1 MQPTEARQPDAPTM
15 GEARRLTGVF
25 HEPGAVFADIAS
37 NGRWWL
43 ALLITVVVTVAVAQ
57 LMVSRI
63 GYDRIIQ
70 KSFESNSRVQ
80 EMPAEQ
86 KARAIEM
93 QRKIMPVAMNVVPL
107 AAVVLGA
114 LVIAGILMFIF
125 NSMLDAGLRYKQ
137 VLNLQTYASL
147 PAGIVGGAALV
158 LVLFLKSPDDFDVQ
172 RPLAFNAGAFLN
184 PDTSAK
190 WLQSLLGSFDLFTI
204 WTIVLLA
211 IGFSA
216 ACGKRKMPFGRALT
230 GILVP
235 WAIWVIGKSA
245 FASLFG

>member
-1 MQPTEARQPDAPTM
+1 MQPMEAREPGDAPM
-15 GEARRLTGVF
+15 SEARRLSGVF
-25 HEPGAVFADIAS
+25 HEPGAVFADIAA

-43 ALLITVVVTVAVAQ
+43 ALLIVVVVTFSVAA
-57 LMVSRI
+57 LMASHI

-70 KSFESNSRVQ
+70 KSFESNSRLQ

-86 KARAIEM
+86 KARAIET
-93 QRKIMPVAMNVVPL
+93 QRKIMPFIMHVVP
-107 AAVVLGA
+107 AVSVVIGA
-114 LVIAGILMFIF
+114 LVIAGVLLFIM
-125 NSMLDAGLRYKQ
+125 NAMLDAGLTFKQ
-137 VLNLQTYASL
+137 VLNIQTYASL
-147 PAGIVGGAALV
+147 PASLVGGAALV
-158 LVLFLKSPDDFDVQ
+158 LVLFLKSPDEFDVQ

-216 ACGKRKMPFGRALT
+216 ACGQRKMPFSRALT

-235 WAIWVIGKSA
+235 WGIWVLGKA
-245 FASLFG
+245 AVASLFG